1 MIGRYRHE
9 YRERIMRTQ
18 VMTKSAAGAW
28 LEYLPIDGS
37 APEKT
42 PVDTFPFTI
51 GRNESCE
58 LHIDSGRVSRE
69 HAAIRRE
76 GADFYIR
83 DLGSTNGTFLNG
95 KRIEEMKINDGDIV
109 VIADTEYTFFSGGES
124 SGNESSTCV
133 MPSSAPAAKPARAEN
148 SGDTQ
153 LIGELRAWQEIVSL
167 RAINNL
173 FHPIVD
179 LATGDVFGYQVF
191 DPRFPAGR
199 VTAFDCELA
208 RRARALQRLSA
219 AEDTHHLSRPVRLFL
234 NFDAADLDAPDR
246 EEHLEQLLE
255 SLAKGWQLVL
265 ELPER
270 AVETAGDLAE
280 LRSWLANRHVGL
292 AYDGVASGRAR
303 IAELKDLPP
312 DFIKL
317 DRTMLQGV
325 HRGADRL
332 RQVEFVVQAAQEI
345 GAEVIATGI
354 DNEQDM
360 ENCRGLGCGYA
371 QGLYVGTG
379 EPSYELVEAAL
390 A

>member
-1 MIGRYRHE
+1 
-9 YRERIMRTQ
+9 MRTQ
-18 VMTKSAAGAW
+18 VMTKDAVGAW

-42 PVDTFPFTI
+42 PVDTFPFTM

-76 GADFYIR
+76 GADYYIR

-95 KRIEEMKINDGDIV
+95 KRIDESKINDGDIV
-109 VIADTEYTFFSGGES
+109 VIADTEYTFFTGSDVDGQVTA
-124 SGNESSTCV
+124 TCV
-133 MPSSAPAAKPARAEN
+133 MQGAAPAAKPARVEN
-148 SGDTQ
+148 AGDTQ
-153 LIGELRAWQEIVSL
+153 LIGEVRTWQEIVSL

-173 FHPIVD
+173 FHPIVEV
-179 LATGDVFGYQVF
+179 ATGDLFGYHVF

-208 RRARALQRLSA
+208 RRARSLQRLTA
-219 AEDTHHLSRPVRLFL
+219 AEETHQLSRPARLFL
-234 NFDAADLDAPDR
+234 NLDAADIEAPCLK
-246 EEHLEQLLE
+246 EHLEQLLE
-255 SLAKGWQLVL
+255 ALAKGWQLVL

-270 AVETAGDLAE
+270 AVETAADLTV
-280 LRSWLANRHVGL
+280 LRSWLSARQVAL
-292 AYDGVASGRAR
+292 AYEGVASGRAR

-312 DFIKL
+312 DFLKL

-332 RQVEFVVQAAQEI
+332 RQVEFVVQAASEI
-345 GAEVIATGI
+345 GAEVIATGV

-371 QGLYVGTG
+371 QGFLIGA
-379 EPSYELVEAAL
+379 PAPLCELREHSLSGV
-390 A
+390 

>member
-1 MIGRYRHE
+1 
-9 YRERIMRTQ
+9 MRTQ

-28 LEYLPIDGS
+28 LEFLPIDGS
-37 APEKT
+37 APEQT

-109 VIADTEYTFFSGGES
+109 VIADTEYTFFSGAEV
-124 SGNESSTCV
+124 SGDATATCV
-133 MPSSAPAAKPARAEN
+133 MQGAAPAKAARPES

-153 LIGELRAWQEIVSL
+153 LIGEVRAWQEIVSL

-173 FHPIVD
+173 FHPIVEV
-179 LATGDVFGYQVF
+179 ATGDLFGYQVH

-208 RRARALQRLSA
+208 RRARSLQRLSA
-219 AEDTHHLSRPVRLFL
+219 AEDTHQLSRPARLFL
-234 NFDAADLDAPDR
+234 NLDAADIDAPNL
-246 EEHLEQLLE
+246 EEHLERLLE
-255 SLAKGWQLVL
+255 ALAKGWQLVL

-270 AVETAGDLAE
+270 AVETAADLAA
-280 LRSWLANRHVGL
+280 LRSWLSARNVEL
-292 AYDGVASGRAR
+292 AYEGVASGRAR

-312 DFIKL
+312 DFLKL
-317 DRTMLQGV
+317 DRTMMQGV

-332 RQVEFVVQAAQEI
+332 RQVEFVVQAANEI
-345 GAEVIATGI
+345 GAEVIATGV

-371 QGLYVGTG
+371 QGLYLGPG
-379 EPSYELVEAAL
+379 EPLCDLREMSLSGSV
-390 A
+390 

>member
-1 MIGRYRHE
+1 
-9 YRERIMRTQ
+9 MRTQ
-18 VMTKSAAGAW
+18 VMTKSAVGAW

-76 GADFYIR
+76 GADYYIR

-109 VIADTEYTFFSGGES
+109 VIADTEYTFFSGAECGETATA
-124 SGNESSTCV
+124 TCV
-133 MPSSAPAAKPARAEN
+133 MQGAAPAAKAPRAESN
-148 SGDTQ
+148 GDTQ

-179 LATGDVFGYQVF
+179 LASGEVFGYQVH

-208 RRARALQRLSA
+208 RRARSLQRLSA
-219 AEDTHHLSRPVRLFL
+219 AEDTHQLSRPVRLFL
-234 NFDAADLDAPDR
+234 NFDAADIDAPDR

-255 SLAKGWQLVL
+255 ALAKGWQLVL

-280 LRSWLANRHVGL
+280 FRAWLAKRNVAL

-312 DFIKL
+312 DYIKL

-332 RQVEFVVQAAQEI
+332 RQVEFVVQAAHEI

-371 QGLYVGTG
+371 QGLHVGAG
-379 EPSYELVEAAL
+379 EPLCDLHEPAL

>member
-1 MIGRYRHE
+1 
-9 YRERIMRTQ
+9 MRTQ

-28 LEYLPIDGS
+28 LEFLPIDGS

-51 GRNESCE
+51 GRQESCE

-76 GADFYIR
+76 GADYYIR

-95 KRIEEMKINDGDIV
+95 KRIDESRLNDGDIV
-109 VIADTEYTFFSGGES
+109 VIADTEYTFFSGSESGEQTTA
-124 SGNESSTCV
+124 TCV
-133 MPSSAPAAKPARAEN
+133 MSGSAAAAAPKAAPRAESN
-148 SGDTQ
+148 GDTQ
-153 LIGELRAWQEIVSL
+153 LIGEVRAWQEIVSL

-173 FHPIVD
+173 FHPIMEV
-179 LATGDVFGYQVF
+179 ATGELFGYQVH

-208 RRARALQRLSA
+208 RRARSLQRLAA
-219 AEDTHHLSRPVRLFL
+219 AEDTHCLARPAKLFL
-234 NFDAADLDAPDR
+234 NLDAADVDAPHFKEHVERLLDA
-246 EEHLEQLLE
+246 
-255 SLAKGWQLVL
+255 LAKGWQLVL

-280 LRSWLANRHVGL
+280 LRSWLSAHEVGL
-292 AYDGVASGRAR
+292 AYEGVASGRAR
-303 IAELKDLPP
+303 IAELKDMPP
-312 DFIKL
+312 DFLKL

-332 RQVEFVVQAAQEI
+332 RQVEFVVQAANEI
-345 GAEVIATGI
+345 GAEVIATGV

-360 ENCRGLGCGYA
+360 ENCRNLGCGYA
-371 QGLYVGTG
+371 QGLHFGAA
-379 EPSYELVEAAL
+379 EPLCDLREPAL
-390 A
+390 SAH